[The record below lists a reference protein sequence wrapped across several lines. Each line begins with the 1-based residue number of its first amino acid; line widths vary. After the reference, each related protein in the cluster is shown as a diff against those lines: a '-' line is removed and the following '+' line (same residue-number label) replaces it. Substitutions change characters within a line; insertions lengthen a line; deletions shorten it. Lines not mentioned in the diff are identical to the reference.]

1 MKKAM
6 GLVEL
11 LIVVIVI
18 VVVYFTCFHSTSGR
32 KNPFEEQINVKSKQE
47 LVDKKL
53 ENIQS
58 QKAIKDR
65 IEQNLNRENY

>member
-18 VVVYFTCFHSTSGR
+18 AVIYFTCFHSNGGR
-32 KNPFEEQINVKSKQE
+32 KNPFEEQIHLKSTQE

-53 ENIQS
+53 ESIQS
-58 QKAIKDR
+58 QKAIKDK